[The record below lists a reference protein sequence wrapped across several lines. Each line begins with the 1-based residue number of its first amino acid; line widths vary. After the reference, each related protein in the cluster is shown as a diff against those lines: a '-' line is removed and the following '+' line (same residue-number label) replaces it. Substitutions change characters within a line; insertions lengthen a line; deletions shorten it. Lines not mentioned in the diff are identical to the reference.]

1 VQIDIRPG
9 YTRGMWPAPHAARRR
24 PAAAVL
30 GALAAAAA
38 CLLAGWLLAGCD
50 GGLFGGGD
58 RLDAIRER
66 GRLVVLTRNNAHCYY
81 TYRDAP
87 MGFEYDLAAAF
98 AESLD
103 VDLELRAPA
112 WNSLI
117 PSLAAGDGDLIAA
130 SLTRTPTRA
139 ARVDFCQEYLR
150 IKQRLIRHKSEPRLK
165 SLDDLAGRTVH
176 VRAGSSYESRLR
188 ELVAGGLDVTLA
200 VHEDTPTEELIRRVA
215 DGEIELTVADTNIAL
230 LNRRYYPDIRV
241 GLDLSEPQSLAWAVP
256 KGERD
261 LRRAVNR
268 FFRTIMQD
276 GTFAELYDRY
286 YAATEV
292 FDYVDLKRYHQRL
305 ESRLPQ
311 YEAVIREAA
320 AAQGFDWRLI
330 AAIVYQESHFRPRAR
345 SHTGVRGL
353 MQLTLDTA
361 REMGVDNRL
370 DPAESVRGGT
380 RYLRYLHD
388 LFAGVEE
395 PDRTLLTLAS
405 YNTGRG
411 HVLDAQ
417 GIAASQG
424 LDPDKWVSV
433 AQTLPLLRE
442 REYYKKARYGY
453 CRGTEPVR
461 YVERILTYYEI
472 LKREAME

>member
-1 VQIDIRPG
+1 MRPG
-9 YTRGMWPAPHAARRR
+9 PHSARRR
-24 PAAAVL
+24 PAALAALGVL
-30 GALAAAAA
+30 AALAAA
-38 CLLAGWLLAGCD
+38 GLLAGCD
-50 GGLFGGGD
+50 GGPFGRD

-98 AESLD
+98 AESLG
-103 VDLELRAPA
+103 VDLELRLPA

-117 PSLAAGDGDLIAA
+117 PSLAEGEGDLIAA
-130 SLTRTPTRA
+130 SLTRTPAREK
-139 ARVDFCQEYLR
+139 RVDFCQEYLR
-150 IKQRLIRHKSEPRLK
+150 IKQRLIRNKSEPKLK
-165 SLDDLAGRTVH
+165 SLADLAGREVH

-188 ELVAGGLDVTLA
+188 ELAAGGLDVTIV
-200 VHEDTPTEELIRRVA
+200 VHDDLPTEELIRRVA
-215 DGEIELTVADTNIAL
+215 DGEIELTVADTNVAL

-241 GLDLSEPQSLAWAVP
+241 GLDLSAPQSLAWAVP
-256 KGERD
+256 KGEKA

-286 YAATEV
+286 YASTDV

-305 ESRLPQ
+305 ATRLPD

-330 AAIVYQESHFRPRAR
+330 AAIVYQESHFQPRAR

-361 REMGVDNRL
+361 QEMGVADRL
-370 DPAESVRGGT
+370 DPVQSVQGGA
-380 RYLRYLHD
+380 RYLSYLHG
-388 LFAGVEE
+388 LFEGVEE
-395 PDRTLLTLAS
+395 PDRTLLTLAA

-417 GIAASQG
+417 GIAARQG

-442 REYYKKARYGY
+442 REYYKNARYGY